1 MQDTEALSK
10 RIDKF
15 ILSLFIATDEYL
27 SSSASSMEQ
36 PIPIVV
42 DKPVDKPAKK
52 STNQSKKVLQK
63 KKKTPPTSIKNVQ
76 QSAPPVTKIDIPII
90 QKAPTPIPIVQ
101 KSATPVTKIDIPQ
114 IELVTSPIKRVPQAT
129 IEKMMDDIDMEIT
142 LLNQLGEKYPDLEW
156 PRNSSFVQLVLT
168 SVIDKYDHP
177 FVYDIK
183 YDGIFSDDVVK
194 DTNGIS
200 LALYEGVT
208 EDYNSFPIDYA
219 SLGNQLKKLQ
229 DNDIICI
236 PVYFTIIEEN
246 GVTEQHSNL
255 LIYRPK
261 QNRVD
266 HFEAHGPVYY
276 SKLEYFEEFNRYID
290 EGMKKLWEEQLT
302 KYIGKVKY
310 ISRDVT
316 CPMREGLQVLSG
328 GQYCA
333 LITIFMADMCLK
345 NPTVSTAEII
355 NKVYEISKKDP
366 AYIKRILNG
375 YIVTAFKDV
384 KTYTDGVY
392 MHLSKNEQKSFDFL
406 KQQIGDTPISKS
418 TTPKK
423 QKSK

>member
-10 RIDKF
+10 RMDKF

-27 SSSASSMEQ
+27 SSSSASSMEQ
-36 PIPIVV
+36 TIPIVI
-42 DKPVDKPAKK
+42 DKPVDNPVKK

-76 QSAPPVTKIDIPII
+76 KSATPLTKIDIP
-90 QKAPTPIPIVQ
+90 K
-101 KSATPVTKIDIPQ
+101 
-114 IELVTSPIKRVPQAT
+114 IELVTSPIKRVPPQAT
-129 IEKMMDDIDMEIT
+129 IEKMMDDIDMDIT
-142 LLNQLGEKYPDLEW
+142 LLNQIGEKYPDLEW

-183 YDGIFSDDVVK
+183 YDGIFSNDVVK

-200 LALYEGVT
+200 LVLYPGIT
-208 EDYNSFPIDYA
+208 EDYDSFPIDYA

-246 GVTEQHSNL
+246 GLVTEQHSNL

-261 QNRVD
+261 QGIVD
-266 HFEAHGPVYY
+266 HFEPHGPSFYT
-276 SKLEYFEEFNRYID
+276 KMEYFEEFNRYID

-310 ISRDVT
+310 ISRNIT
-316 CPMREGLQVLSG
+316 CPIREGIQVLSG
-328 GQYCA
+328 GEYCA
-333 LITIFMADMCLK
+333 LITIFMAEMCLK
-345 NPTVSTAEII
+345 NPTISTTEII

-366 AYIKRILNG
+366 AYIKRILHG

-392 MHLSKNEQKSFDFL
+392 MHLSKNEQKSFDIL
-406 KQQIGDTPISKS
+406 KKQIGDTPVSKSS

>member
-10 RIDKF
+10 RMDKF
-15 ILSLFIATDEYL
+15 ILDLFIATDEYL
-27 SSSASSMEQ
+27 SSSKSSMEQ
-36 PIPIVV
+36 TIPQTIPIVV
-42 DKPVDKPAKK
+42 DKPVKK
-52 STNQSKKVLQK
+52 VTNQSKKVLQK

-76 QSAPPVTKIDIPII
+76 KSATPVTKIDIPII

-101 KSATPVTKIDIPQ
+101 KSSIPIINIDTPK
-114 IELVTSPIKRVPQAT
+114 IELVTSSIKRMPPQAT
-129 IEKMMDDIDMEIT
+129 INKMMDDIDMDIT

-156 PRNSSFVQLVLT
+156 PHNSSFVQLVLT

-183 YDGIFSDDVVK
+183 YDGIFSNDVVK

-200 LALYEGVT
+200 LVLYPGVS
-208 EDYNSFPIDYA
+208 EDYDSFPIDYA
-219 SLGNQLKKLQ
+219 SLGIQLKKLQ

-246 GVTEQHSNL
+246 GIVTEQHSNL

-261 QNRVD
+261 QGIVD
-266 HFEAHGPVYY
+266 HFEPHGPVYY
-276 SKLEYFEEFNRYID
+276 SKLEYFNEFNRYIND
-290 EGMKKLWEEQLT
+290 GMQKLWEEQLT

-316 CPMREGLQVLSG
+316 CPMHEGMQVLSEG
-328 GQYCA
+328 EYCA

-345 NPTVSTAEII
+345 NPTVSTSEII
-355 NKVYEISKKDP
+355 KKVYEISKKDP
-366 AYIKRILNG
+366 AYIKRILHG

-406 KQQIGDTPISKS
+406 KKQIGDTPISKS

-423 QKSK
+423 K